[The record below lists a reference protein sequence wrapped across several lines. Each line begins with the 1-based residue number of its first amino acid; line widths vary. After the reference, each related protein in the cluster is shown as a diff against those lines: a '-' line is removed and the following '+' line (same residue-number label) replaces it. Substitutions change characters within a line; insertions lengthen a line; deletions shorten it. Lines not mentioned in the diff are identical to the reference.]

1 MSRLYGYASIQDVP
15 DRNLQLRV
23 TILAIVVAGL
33 GPTHPRR
40 AEWDADLTEAANEF
54 KRRGGPIAGDRPPE
68 HAIAD
73 DDGMPDANHVP

>member
-1 MSRLYGYASIQDVP
+1 MSRQLYGYASIQDVP
-15 DRNLQLRV
+15 DLNLQLRV

-54 KRRGGPIAGDRPPE
+54 IRRGCPTGDRPLA

-73 DDGMPDANHVP
+73 DDGMPPNI